1 MAMWSCSIAVVVVVV
16 VVVVVLLEVEISM
29 MILMMTWR
37 RTVEIAAWSYEGRKV
52 PIHVTLPW

>member
-1 MAMWSCSIAVVVVVV
+1 MAMWSCSIAV

-37 RTVEIAAWSYEGRKV
+37 RTVEIAVWSYEGRKV
-52 PIHVTLPW
+52 PTHVTLLW